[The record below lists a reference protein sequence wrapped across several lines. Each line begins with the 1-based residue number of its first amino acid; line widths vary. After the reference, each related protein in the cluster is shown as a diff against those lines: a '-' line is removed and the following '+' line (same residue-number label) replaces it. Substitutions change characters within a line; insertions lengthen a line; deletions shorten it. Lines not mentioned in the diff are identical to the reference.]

1 MKKRIIALILA
12 FLMCGTTAQAS
23 VQKDNTEAA
32 ARYAIENYGTYHL
45 HPTTVTAILN
55 GESAAMTANNGRPY
69 GMIGRRYY
77 DIYSGTEAFCELIRF
92 SGWYGDAWKYYDWRD
107 QLRAIQAH
115 GYCQD
120 GSDYLTYTYQVVETY
135 NLDRFDDDLQ
145 KHLADKREKKAAR
158 KRAKRQME
166 RFTLAPGKTP
176 IGTIAADPKVLKKG
190 STVRIGYNYYTVE
203 KEVAGLGNVILIGSL
218 SSVRPGVK
226 LDEVV
231 EGAVG

>member
-1 MKKRIIALILA
+1 VKKRIIVLILT

-23 VQKDNTEAA
+23 VQNDNTEAA

-158 KRAKRQME
+158 KRAKRQRE

-176 IGTIAADPKVLKKG
+176 IGTITADPKVLKKG

-203 KEVAGLGNVILIGSL
+203 KTVAGLGNVILIGSL

>member
-32 ARYAIENYGTYHL
+32 ARYAIENYDTYHL

-55 GESAAMTANNGRPY
+55 GESAGMTANNGRPY

-120 GSDYLTYTYQVVETY
+120 GSDYLTYMHHVVRTY

-158 KRAKRQME
+158 KRAKRQKE
-166 RFTLAPGKTP
+166 RFTLAPGKTT
-176 IGTIAADPKVLKKG
+176 IGTITADESVLKVG
-190 STVRIGYNYYTVE
+190 STVQIGLSYYEVTETV
-203 KEVAGLGNVILIGSL
+203 KGIGNTILIGGL
-218 SSVRPGVK
+218 SSVRWNVPLNDVC
-226 LDEVV
+226 E
-231 EGAVG
+231 EAVG

>member
-23 VQKDNTEAA
+23 VQRDNTEAA

-77 DIYSGTEAFCELIRF
+77 DIYSGTEAFCKLIRF
-92 SGWYGDAWKYYDWRD
+92 SGWYGDAWTYYDWRD

-120 GSDYLTYTYQVVETY
+120 GSDYLTYMHQVVRTY

-145 KHLADKREKKAAR
+145 KHLANKREKKAAR
-158 KRAKRQME
+158 KRAKRQKE
-166 RFTLAPGKTP
+166 RFTLAPGKAP
-176 IGTIAADPKVLKKG
+176 IGTITADPAILKKG
-190 STVRIGYNYYTVE
+190 STVRIGYSYYTVE
-203 KEVAGLGNVILIGSL
+203 KTVDGLGNVLLIGSL
-218 SSVRPGVK
+218 SSVRPGVS

-231 EGAVG
+231 EGVVG

>member
-1 MKKRIIALILA
+1 MKKRIIALALA

-23 VQKDNTEAA
+23 VQKNNTEAA
-32 ARYAIENYGTYHL
+32 ARWAIEHYETYHL

-77 DIYSGTEAFCELIRF
+77 DIHSGTEAFCELIRF
-92 SGWYGDAWKYYDWRD
+92 SGWYGNAWAFYDWKD
-107 QLRAIQAH
+107 QIRTIQSH

-120 GSDYLTYTYQVVETY
+120 GSDYLSYLHSIVRTY
-135 NLDRFDDDLQ
+135 NLERFDDDLQ
-145 KHLADKREKKAAR
+145 AYIKEKREKKEAK
-158 KRAKRQME
+158 KRAKRHTE
-166 RFTLAPGKTP
+166 TFTLAPGDNP
-176 IGTIAADPKVLKKG
+176 IGTITADPAILKKG
-190 STVRIGYNYYTVE
+190 STVRIGFSYYTVE
-203 KEVAGLGNVILIGSL
+203 KTADGLGNVLLIGSL
-218 SSVRPGVK
+218 SSVRPGVS